1 MSHADDIVQKITILS
16 KIWTQLSKMS
26 INIEKILEHLEI
38 KTKKVL
44 ADSLEIEQQ
53 QRSAFYK
60 ALKWQRPFPKGVKEK
75 TREAF

>member
-1 MSHADDIVQKITILS
+1 
-16 KIWTQLSKMS
+16 MS